1 VKIKIENNN
10 LLMYINNPDLTTKEE
25 IEDYIK
31 ELIFRL
37 RKKQKRNISG
47 FYNVDVYQNNHF
59 GVIIEM
65 QKEDDLDFF
74 PDIIDLKINIKYNAN
89 LYVKVEDY
97 FLIKD
102 KEKVYYYKHNYYTDI
117 NYLENKEL
125 IKLSDFFTIIY
136 GKELEKIKSKLIEIK
151 NNNFLKKTP
160 N

>member
-37 RKKQKRNISG
+37 RKKQKRNVSG

>member
-1 VKIKIENNN
+1 
-10 LLMYINNPDLTTKEE
+10 MYINNPDLTTKEE

-37 RKKQKRNISG
+37 RKKQKRNVSG

-151 NNNFLKKTP
+151 DNNFLKKTP